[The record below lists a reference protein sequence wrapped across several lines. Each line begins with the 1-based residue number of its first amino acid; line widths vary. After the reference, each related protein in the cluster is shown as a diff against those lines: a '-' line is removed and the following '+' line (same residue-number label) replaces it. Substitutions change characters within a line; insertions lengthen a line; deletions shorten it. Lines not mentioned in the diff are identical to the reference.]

1 MKQSERDIARWTSV
15 RPGSPSTG
23 LSLAPGSRVGVIGG
37 GPAGSFFSFFFLG
50 MARQIGLDVRV
61 DILER
66 RDFTIPGPGGCNMC
80 GGIISESLVQALAIE
95 GINLPPTVVERGI
108 DSYVMHLD
116 EGRVRINPPG
126 HEKRIAAVHRGA
138 GPAGIKDLTWKSFD
152 DTLLTLARERGA
164 DVHRC
169 AVDSV
174 SLAGGRPEVTMKDG
188 ASRSYDLLVVA
199 TGVNTPTLKSFERL
213 PIRYQPPRTTKTYI
227 GEFYLGRE
235 TVEKYL
241 GSSMHVFL
249 LHIPR
254 LEFAALVP
262 KGDYVTLCLL
272 GRDIDDR
279 LVRTF
284 LETPEARSCLP
295 PGWTLPATFCHCGP
309 KINVGTALRPFADRM
324 VFIGDSGTSRLF
336 KDGIGAAYRTAKAA
350 ATTAVFEGVSAEQFK
365 QHYWPI
371 CRKLE
376 WDNRIGKL
384 IFTITRQVQRNA
396 HDRRGILRMV
406 SREQANGKAPHMS
419 AVLWDTFTG
428 SAPYNDIFL
437 RSLHPGFLGN
447 LIWEVIA
454 GTFSFDKSK
463 YR

>member
-1 MKQSERDIARWTSV
+1 MAL
-15 RPGSPSTG
+15 G
-23 LSLAPGSRVGVIGG
+23 PGSRVGVLGG

-50 MARQIGLDVRV
+50 MARQTGLEVGV

-66 RDFTIPGPGGCNMC
+66 RDFTVPGPGGCNMC

-95 GINLPPTVVERGI
+95 GIILPPTVVERGI
-108 DSYVMHLD
+108 DSYVMHMD

-138 GPAGIKDLTWKSFD
+138 GPKGLRETKWKSFD
-152 DTLLTLARERGA
+152 DSLLTLARERGA
-164 DVHRC
+164 NVLKC
-169 AVDSV
+169 TVDSIAQV
-174 SLAGGRPEVTMKDG
+174 DGRPEVTTKDG
-188 ASRSYDLLVVA
+188 AKHAYDLLVVA
-199 TGVNTPTLKSFERL
+199 TGVNTPTLKLFEEL
-213 PIRYQPPRTTKTYI
+213 PIRYTPPRTTKTYI
-227 GEFYLGRE
+227 SEFYLGEE
-235 TVEKYL
+235 TVGKYL

-254 LEFAALVP
+254 IEFAALVP
-262 KGDYVTLCLL
+262 KGDYITLCLL
-272 GRDIDDR
+272 GRDIDDT

-284 LETPEARSCLP
+284 LAAPEVRSCLP
-295 PGWTLPATFCHCGP
+295 PGWDLPATFCHCGP
-309 KINVGTALRPFADRM
+309 KINVGTAARPFADRM

-350 ATTAVFEGVSAEQFK
+350 ATTAVFEGVSSEDFK
-365 QHYWPI
+365 RHYWPV

-406 SREQANGKAPHMS
+406 SKEQENGRFPHMS

-428 SAPYNDIFL
+428 SASYNDIFL
-437 RSLHPGFLGN
+437 RSLHPRFLGN
-447 LIWEVIA
+447 LAWEVIA
-454 GTFSFDKSK
+454 GYFSFDKSR